1 MSFWSGFEEK
11 RKWILKDNFI
21 LEFKAN
27 DDEMNRKIYCCN
39 PWTLLFLF
47 GGDEY
52 FRIDHEFR
60 QEWTRTLL
68 WQCYDE
74 IHSQ

>member
-47 GGDEY
+47 SGDEY
-52 FRIDHEFR
+52 FRFCLIPTKMLSLHVY
-60 QEWTRTLL
+60 LK
-68 WQCYDE
+68 
-74 IHSQ
+74 